1 MRVSDVGRDPPCPVS
16 QTRAGDGYR
25 RQLHGASLS
34 QNGNCMTRE
43 GRGTEVGPR
52 VRRPGPGSWRP
63 NQRVFSGIPD

>member
-16 QTRAGDGYR
+16 QTRAWDGYR
-25 RQLHGASLS
+25 RATTRCFFVTERKL
-34 QNGNCMTRE
+34 TRE

-63 NQRVFSGIPD
+63 NQSLLGKS